1 MELIGSDGL
10 EKGPQGHDIL
20 MIFHGENIGKRE
32 KLSVDRG
39 AIYAVGVCHAHAA
52 ICMSVRVC
60 VCESSGAC

>member
-1 MELIGSDGL
+1 MELIGSDGS

-39 AIYAVGVCHAHAA
+39 AIYAAGVCHALLF
-52 ICMSVRVC
+52 V
-60 VCESSGAC
+60 